1 VGDGTTAPT
10 THDTQFPEIVAIA
23 CHDLRTP
30 LATIHGFARTLAR
43 NELPDPAPRYVEMIE
58 TASVQLAELLEE
70 LSLVARI
77 ESGRF
82 QPSMRDVDSLELAR
96 SAAAE
101 LEEGTVS
108 VTGEGAPVRV
118 EPEAARRAVR
128 QLARAARRHG
138 GLDAVALEVQGADME
153 LSPVLASAASVVT
166 GDDLRELAAPAAAR
180 VVRALGGSVELEG
193 EVLRLRLPA
202 G

>member
-1 VGDGTTAPT
+1 MGDGTTAPT
-10 THDTQFPEIVAIA
+10 THDTRFPETVAIA

-43 NELPDPAPRYVEMIE
+43 VDLPDPAPRYVEIIE
-58 TASVQLAELLEE
+58 TASLQLAELLDE
-70 LSLVARI
+70 LSIVARI

-82 QPSMRDVDSLELAR
+82 QPTLEDVDSLDLAR

-108 VTGEGAPVRV
+108 VTGEGALVRV
-118 EPEAARRAVR
+118 ELEATRRAVR

-138 GLDAVALEVQGADME
+138 GLDAVALVVHGADME

-166 GDDLRELAAPAAAR
+166 GEDLRELAAPAAAR
-180 VVRALGGSVELEG
+180 VVRALGGSVELDG

>member
-1 VGDGTTAPT
+1 VADGSTAPP
-10 THDTQFPEIVAIA
+10 THETRFPEVVAIA

-118 EPEAARRAVR
+118 ELEATRRAVR

-138 GLDAVALEVQGADME
+138 GLDAVALEVHGADME

>member
-1 VGDGTTAPT
+1 VADGSTAPS
-10 THDTQFPEIVAIA
+10 THETRFADVVAIA

-43 NELPDPAPRYVEMIE
+43 VDLADPAPRYVEMIE
-58 TASVQLAELLEE
+58 TASVQLAELLDE
-70 LSLVARI
+70 LSVVARI

-82 QPSMRDVDSLELAR
+82 QPGLEEIDSLELAR

-101 LEEGTVS
+101 LEEGSVS
-108 VTGEGAPVRV
+108 VTGEGVAVRV
-118 EPEAARRAVR
+118 ERDATRRAVR

-138 GLDAVALEVQGADME
+138 GLDTVALDVVGTDLE
-153 LSPVLASAASVVT
+153 LSPIVASAASVVT
-166 GDDLRELAAPAAAR
+166 GEDLRELAAPAA
-180 VVRALGGSVELEG
+180 VTLVRAMGGSVELEG

-202 G
+202 A

>member
-1 VGDGTTAPT
+1 VGDGSTTPT
-10 THDTQFPEIVAIA
+10 TPDTRFPEVVSIA

-43 NELPDPAPRYVEMIE
+43 VELPDPAPRYVEMIE

-82 QPSMRDVDSLELAR
+82 QPSHQQADSLELAR
-96 SAAAE
+96 SAASE
-101 LEEGTVS
+101 LEEGAVAVS
-108 VTGEGAPVRV
+108 GEGALVRV
-118 EPEAARRAVR
+118 EPEATRRAVR

-138 GLDAVALEVQGADME
+138 GLETVALDVHGADLE
-153 LSPVLASAASVVT
+153 LHPIVASAASVVL
-166 GDDLRELAAPAAAR
+166 GEDLRELAAPAAVR
-180 VVRALGGSVELEG
+180 LVRALGGSVELEG
-193 EVLRLRLPA
+193 DLLRLRLPA
-202 G
+202 A